1 MSTDIIMPQLGESIA
16 EGTVV
21 KWLIPVGGAIQ
32 KDESLLEVE
41 TEKVTLEIPS
51 PTTGL
56 LKEVIIHEGETVPVG
71 TLLAHI
77 ESAPSSEVINRV
89 GGVVLRPMEPASEG
103 EQHHSPAVRQMAKE
117 HGIDLSRVKG
127 TGVGGRVTKK
137 DVLDFVAQSSPQTEI
152 AATGSESSMGED
164 LLPFTQMR
172 KTIADRMVKS
182 KQTSAHVSTFFEADF
197 SGIATFREGRNLTY
211 LPFVIRATARAL
223 LDVPIVNSSWG
234 EQGIVVKKDIHVGI
248 ATFREG
254 RNLTYL
260 PFVIRATARALR
272 DMPIVNSSWGEQ
284 GIAVKKDIHIG
295 IATALEDGLL
305 VPVVRYADRKGLTQ
319 LAKEI
324 ADLAERARSKKLSPE
339 EVQGGTFTIT
349 NHGGFGSLFSTPIIH
364 QPQIAILG
372 VGAIQKRAIVMN
384 DAIAIRPMGYLSL
397 SFDHRVIDGATADQF
412 MAKVKHYVEQS
423 QWERIL

>member
-1 MSTDIIMPQLGESIA
+1 VATDIIMPQLGESIA

-21 KWLIPVGGAIQ
+21 KWLVPVGGTIQ

-51 PTTGL
+51 PATGL
-56 LKEVIIHEGETVPVG
+56 LNEIIVHEGETVPVG
-71 TLLAHI
+71 TLLARI
-77 ESAPSSEVINRV
+77 DSAPPSEVINRV
-89 GGVVLRPMEPASEG
+89 GGVVLRPMEPAPTG

-117 HGIDLSRVKG
+117 HGIDLSHVKG

-137 DVLDFVAQSSPQTEI
+137 DVLDLIAQSGAQTKVG
-152 AATGSESSMGED
+152 ATDSEPSMGEE
-164 LLPFTQMR
+164 LLTFTQMR
-172 KTIADRMVKS
+172 RTIADRMVKS
-182 KQTSAHVSTFFEADF
+182 KQTSAHVTTFFEADF
-197 SGIATFREGRNLTY
+197 SSIAKFREGRNLTY
-211 LPFVIRATARAL
+211 LPFVVRATTRAIR
-223 LDVPIVNSSWG
+223 DVSIVNSSWG
-234 EQGIVVKKDIHVGI
+234 ERGIVI
-248 ATFREG
+248 
-254 RNLTYL
+254 
-260 PFVIRATARALR
+260 
-272 DMPIVNSSWGEQ
+272 
-284 GIAVKKDIHIG
+284 KKDIHIG

-305 VPVVRYADRKGLTQ
+305 VPVVRHADRKGLTQ

-324 ADLAERARSKKLSPE
+324 ADLAERARSKKLNPE

-372 VGAIQKRAIVMN
+372 IGAIQKRAVVID

-412 MAKVKHYVEQS
+412 MAKTKHYLERSHWEQ
-423 QWERIL
+423 IL

>member
-1 MSTDIIMPQLGESIA
+1 MLTDIIMPQLGESIA

-248 ATFREG
+248 AT
-254 RNLTYL
+254 
-260 PFVIRATARALR
+260 AL
-272 DMPIVNSSWGEQ
+272 D
-284 GIAVKKDIHIG
+284 
-295 IATALEDGLL
+295 DGLL

-372 VGAIQKRAIVMN
+372 IGAIQKRAMVMN

>member
-1 MSTDIIMPQLGESIA
+1 MATDIIMPQLGESIA

-21 KWLIPVGGAIQ
+21 KWLIPVGGMIQ

-51 PTTGL
+51 PATGL
-56 LKEVIIHEGETVPVG
+56 LNEIIVHEGQTVPVG
-71 TLLAHI
+71 TLLARI
-77 ESAPSSEVINRV
+77 DSAPPSEVVNRV
-89 GGVVLRPMEPASEG
+89 GGVVVRPMEPAPAG
-103 EQHHSPAVRQMAKE
+103 DQHHSPAVRQLAKE
-117 HGIDLSRVKG
+117 HGIDLSQVKG

-137 DVLDFVAQSSPQTEI
+137 DVLDVIAQSGSQTKATII
-152 AATGSESSMGED
+152 APGEPSMGEE

-182 KQTSAHVSTFFEADF
+182 KQTSAHVTTFFEADF
-197 SGIATFREGRNLTY
+197 STIAKFREGRHLTY
-211 LPFVIRATARAL
+211 LPFVVRAATRAIR
-223 LDVPIVNSSWG
+223 DVPIMNSSWG
-234 EQGIVVKKDIHVGI
+234 EQDIVIKKDIH
-248 ATFREG
+248 
-254 RNLTYL
+254 
-260 PFVIRATARALR
+260 
-272 DMPIVNSSWGEQ
+272 M
-284 GIAVKKDIHIG
+284 G
-295 IATALEDGLL
+295 IATALDDGLL

-324 ADLAERARSKKLSPE
+324 ADLAERARSKKLNPE

-364 QPQIAILG
+364 QPQVAILG
-372 VGAIQKRAIVMN
+372 VGVIQKRAVVID

-412 MAKVKHYVEQS
+412 MAKVKHYLEQS
-423 QWERIL
+423 HWEQIL